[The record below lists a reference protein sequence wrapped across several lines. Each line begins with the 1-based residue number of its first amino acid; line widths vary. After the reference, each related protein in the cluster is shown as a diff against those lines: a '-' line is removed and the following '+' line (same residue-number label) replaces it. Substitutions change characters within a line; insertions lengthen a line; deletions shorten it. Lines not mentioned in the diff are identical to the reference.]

1 MQSRSQL
8 GKDEDGRE
16 PRVEF
21 SSCCQSIVAQ
31 KMSLMGTA
39 HSQPKFTLF
48 SHICP
53 HPLANDSLPSYCN
66 IFSSGVTS
74 VLELL
79 PTLERVQ
86 GQKQQHS
93 SLAVPCS
100 SIKIHAQT
108 LQFGCNMFNT
118 FKILK
123 IICHEKSSITQ
134 LISKIESE
142 SRSVVSD
149 SLRPRGLY
157 SSWNSPGQNTGVGSC
172 SLLQGIFPTQ
182 ESNPGLLHCRQ
193 IPYQL
198 SHEGSSK

>member
-86 GQKQQHS
+86 G
-93 SLAVPCS
+93 
-100 SIKIHAQT
+100 
-108 LQFGCNMFNT
+108 
-118 FKILK
+118 
-123 IICHEKSSITQ
+123 
-134 LISKIESE
+134 
-142 SRSVVSD
+142 
-149 SLRPRGLY
+149 
-157 SSWNSPGQNTGVGSC
+157 
-172 SLLQGIFPTQ
+172 
-182 ESNPGLLHCRQ
+182 
-193 IPYQL
+193 
-198 SHEGSSK
+198 